1 VIIELLCLAV
11 WAGFGLP
18 RGKKLACMSDL
29 TTHVAQH
36 LFLSLSALA
45 LALCAGLPLGIL
57 AAESAPLRSAVLATA
72 GIGRTLPSLAV
83 LMLLLPWLGVGAAP
97 AIVALAL
104 LAIPPIVI
112 SVDLGIRG
120 VPGAA
125 LDAATGMGMTSLQR
139 FSRVVVPFAL
149 PVSFTGLRTAT
160 TETIASAT
168 LATFIG
174 AGGLGDEIVRGL
186 QTDDPALL
194 FTAALVV
201 AALALGAD
209 LALSLAGRLVAV
221 RA

>member
-1 VIIELLCLAV
+1 MGDLAAHV
-11 WAGFGLP
+11 VEHVT
-18 RGKKLACMSDL
+18 LA
-29 TTHVAQH
+29 A
-36 LFLSLSALA
+36 SALA
-45 LALCAGLPLGIL
+45 LALSAGLPLGVL
-57 AAESAPLRSAVLATA
+57 AAESDTLRGAVLAVA

-120 VPGAA
+120 VPVSA
-125 LDAATGMGMTSLQR
+125 LDAAAGMGMTALQR
-139 FSRVVVPFAL
+139 FTRVIVPFAL
-149 PVSFTGLRTAT
+149 PVSFVGLRTAA

-194 FTAALVV
+194 FAAAAVV
-201 AALALGAD
+201 AALALAAD
-209 LALSLAGRLVAV
+209 LALGVVA
-221 RA
+221 RTIAT

>member
-1 VIIELLCLAV
+1 MDLA
-11 WAGFGLP
+11 
-18 RGKKLACMSDL
+18 S
-29 TTHVAQH
+29 HVAQH
-36 LFLSLSALA
+36 LQLAFSALA
-45 LALCAGLPLGIL
+45 LALAAGLPLGIL
-57 AAESAPLRSAVLATA
+57 AAQAARFRGGVLALA

-83 LMLLLPWLGVGAAP
+83 LMLLLPWLGVGTTP

-120 VPGAA
+120 VSPAA
-125 LDAATGMGMTSLQR
+125 LDAAAGMGMTSMQR
-139 FSRVVVPFAL
+139 FGRVVVPLAM
-149 PVSFTGLRTAT
+149 PVSFVGLRTAT

-186 QTDDPALL
+186 QTDDAGLL
-194 FTAALVV
+194 FVGAALV

-209 LALSLAGRLVAV
+209 LLLSALSRRWAERQ
-221 RA
+221 